1 MEIPRCESCGRI
13 AQYRCAID
21 DKYVCCL
28 CARFV
33 PVSKDHVIK
42 FPKGKIKIEIFDKMK
57 QDSKE
62 RTAFEAVE
70 DLTGCP
76 PPEKI
81 DLEAKWK
88 PWEGYV
94 YGHKEY
100 KVKTM
105 AVYVDGENAG
115 YLDFLFTMDP
125 EEEMAIQFWEMA
137 IHPKFQNTGVF
148 SAMIRKLKEIA
159 RKNNVKRLY
168 VSHENDNLSAI
179 IAEYALGGKI
189 LYVREIKEGRKRR
202 FGVPRRNDLIFVHQL
217 ETKKA
222 ESHDPPD
229 ST

>member
-1 MEIPRCESCGRI
+1 MKIPKCESCGKI

-21 DKYVCCL
+21 GKYVCCL

-33 PVSKDHVIK
+33 PVSKDHIVK
-42 FPKGKIKIEIFDKMK
+42 FSEGKIEIKILDKMK

-62 RTAFEAVE
+62 RTLFEALE

-76 PPEKI
+76 PPQKI
-81 DLEAKWK
+81 DLETEWK

-148 SAMIRKLKEIA
+148 SAMIKKLKGIA

-168 VSHENDNLSAI
+168 VSHENDNLPAI
-179 IAEYALGGKI
+179 IAEYAVGGRI
-189 LYVREIKEGRKRR
+189 LYVEEIKDGHKRR
-202 FGVPRRNDLIFVHQL
+202 FGVPRRDDLIFVHEL
-217 ETKKA
+217 GIKEA
-222 ESHDPPD
+222 NSNA
-229 ST
+229 